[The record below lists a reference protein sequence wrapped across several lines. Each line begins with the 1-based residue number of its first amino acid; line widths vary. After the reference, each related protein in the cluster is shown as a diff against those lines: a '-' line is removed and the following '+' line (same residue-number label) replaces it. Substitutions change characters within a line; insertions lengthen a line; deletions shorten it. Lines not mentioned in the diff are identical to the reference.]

1 MQSKVAFF
9 VLSRDLGALIHIL
22 RCAKDISTAGSEV
35 RIVLEDKAPALLF
48 ELGDAT
54 RPAAALFEELVR
66 GGVVMVCRTCTSKN
80 EALSI
85 AEEMKIPVVD
95 DLDGHVSM
103 RVFVEKGYTI
113 IMK

>member
-22 RCAKDISTAGSEV
+22 RNAKDLHAAGSDV
-35 RIVLEDKAPALLF
+35 KIIIEDKAPALLF
-48 ELGDAT
+48 ELADAT

-85 AEEMKIPVVD
+85 AEEMKIPLVD

-103 RVFVEKGYTI
+103 RAFIENGYTI